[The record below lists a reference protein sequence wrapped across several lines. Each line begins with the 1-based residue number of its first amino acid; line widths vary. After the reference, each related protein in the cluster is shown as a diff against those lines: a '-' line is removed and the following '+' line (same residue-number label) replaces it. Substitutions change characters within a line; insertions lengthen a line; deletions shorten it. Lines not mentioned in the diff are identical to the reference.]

1 MKREFTCIICP
12 NGCEI
17 TADIAENENDS
28 PIISFVEGA
37 ECPRGKQY
45 AEQELKD
52 PKRNIATLVLVKGGE
67 LPVTSVR
74 LTNPIPKNEI
84 FHAMAEIRECCL
96 AAPVTEGSI
105 IIKNLLGYDTDV
117 IVTKSIRCCS

>member
-17 TADIAENENDS
+17 TAGIEETENDS
-28 PIISFVEGA
+28 PAIRSVEGA
-37 ECPRGKQY
+37 ECSKGKQY
-45 AEQELKD
+45 VEQEIID

-84 FHAMAEIRECCL
+84 FHAIAEIKACHL
-96 AAPVTEGSI
+96 DAPVTQGTI

-117 IVTKSIRCCS
+117 IVTKSIRSCS

>member
-17 TADIAENENDS
+17 TADIEETENDC
-28 PIISFVEGA
+28 PIIRSVEGA

-45 AEQELKD
+45 VEQELKD

-74 LTNPIPKNEI
+74 LTSPIPKNEI
-84 FHAMAEIRECCL
+84 FRAMAEIRACHL
-96 AAPVTEGSI
+96 DAPVTEGSI

-117 IVTKSIRCCS
+117 IVTKSIRSCT